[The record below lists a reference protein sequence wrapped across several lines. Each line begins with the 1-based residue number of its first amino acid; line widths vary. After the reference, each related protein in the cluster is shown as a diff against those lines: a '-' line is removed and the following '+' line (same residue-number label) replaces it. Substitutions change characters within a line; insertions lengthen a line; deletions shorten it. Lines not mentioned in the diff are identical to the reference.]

1 MSKHSERI
9 KVSVRCR
16 PMNQKEKN
24 EGYQTCVDV
33 DSDRGEVNV
42 QLVNTPKR
50 TFWYDKAYGMDS
62 TQEQVFQ
69 ETAMPIVESVV
80 QGYNGTIFAYGQTGT
95 GKTFTME
102 GDFET
107 DINKGI
113 IPRSF
118 DLMFNIIKTT
128 YNTNFLIQCSY
139 LELYNEEVRDLLAKN
154 HQQKLDIR
162 EDPETGFYVQDLS
175 HWVVKAPKDM
185 IELMLRG
192 RELKVIKGHNMNER
206 SSRSHCIFTIIV
218 ENSTKDETGEHIKK
232 GKLNLVDLAGSERTS
247 KIKDVNGAEG
257 LQAETI
263 HINLSLTALG
273 KVIHALASNKKQHIP
288 YRDSKL
294 TKLLMDSL
302 GGNSKTVMIAN
313 IGPADYN
320 IEETLTTLRYAD
332 RAKNIKNA
340 PKVNEDPKDAMIKKY
355 KDELERLKQALAAAN
370 GGVEM
375 TVNQL
380 VSEDDI
386 NNDTRNRI
394 AEIQNQIIDAKK
406 KIQDDTDK
414 KMKEL
419 EANTNMVEEEKIELM
434 KKIKKLEEEQFKKV
448 EAKKKIMDK
457 LQLLEEKFLL
467 GEKTKEQAKK
477 NEQILNE
484 ERKELKAKEKRQKE
498 LQDKI
503 KKEEERARELEANF
517 KNQDD
522 EIEKKTKLFNRLKE
536 DLKKVEIEGEEI
548 RKEYEIS
555 QNEFH
560 NEMDK
565 LNKKISFSEEIIK
578 NIVPKKYLKMIFS
591 LMSYDEERDEF
602 FMPGIDDIPEMKKE
616 DKNNGLVM
624 SYYDAYYDD
633 EDYETT
639 EDEVKLKEIIEM
651 GNQPK
656 SVYLT
661 YDQLKKNLKNKK

>member
-1 MSKHSERI
+1 MSKKSERI

-24 EGYQTCVDV
+24 EGYQNCVDV
-33 DSDRGEVNV
+33 DSDRGEVSVN
-42 QLVNTPKR
+42 LVNMPKR

-69 ETAMPIVESVV
+69 ETAMPIVESVC

-218 ENSTKDETGEHIKK
+218 ENSTKDDTGEHIKK

-247 KIKDVNGAEG
+247 KIKDVNGVEG

-355 KDELERLKQALAAAN
+355 KDELERLKAALAKAN

-375 TVNQL
+375 SVNEL
-380 VSEDDI
+380 VSDNNINDDS
-386 NNDTRNRI
+386 RKRI
-394 AEIQNQIIDAKK
+394 EEIQSQIIEEKK
-406 KIQDDTDK
+406 RIQNEANEKIKQ
-414 KMKEL
+414 L
-419 EANTNMVEEEKIELM
+419 EANTNLVEEEKIKLMEEL
-434 KKIKKLEEEQFKKV
+434 KKTQEEQNKKV

-457 LQLLEEKFLL
+457 LQKLEEKFLL

-484 ERKELKAKEKRQKE
+484 ERNELKAKEKRQKE

-503 KKEEERARELEANF
+503 KKEEEKARELEANF

-536 DLKKVEIEGEEI
+536 DLKKVELEGEEI

-555 QNEFH
+555 QTGFH
-560 NEMDK
+560 NEMEK
-565 LNKKISFSEEIIK
+565 LNKKISLSEEIIK
-578 NIVPKKYLKMIFS
+578 NIVPRQYLKMIYS
-591 LMSYDEERDEF
+591 LMNYDEERDEF
-602 FMPGIDDIPEMKKE
+602 FLQGIDNMPEMKKE
-616 DKNNGLVM
+616 EKNSKLAM
-624 SYYDAYYDD
+624 SYNDIYYDD
-633 EDYETT
+633 DYETN
-639 EDEVKLKEIIEM
+639 EDEVQLKEIIEL

-661 YDQLKKNLKNKK
+661 YDQLKKIKNKK

>member
-24 EGYQTCVDV
+24 EGFQSCVEV
-33 DSDRGEVNV
+33 DSERGEVNV
-42 QLVNTPKR
+42 HLANMPKR
-50 TFWYDKAYGMDS
+50 TFWYDKAYGVDS
-62 TQEQVFQ
+62 TQDQVFQ

-107 DINKGI
+107 EINKGI

-218 ENSTKDETGEHIKK
+218 ENSTKDETGDHIKK

-355 KDELERLKQALAAAN
+355 KEELERLKEALAKAN
-370 GGVEM
+370 GGIEM
-375 TVNQL
+375 SINEF
-380 VSEDDI
+380 VSDNVI
-386 NNDTRNRI
+386 NMDTRERI
-394 AEIQNQIIDAKK
+394 KEIQNQFILEKERIQNEADEKK
-406 KIQDDTDK
+406 KKLEADK
-414 KMKEL
+414 KM
-419 EANTNMVEEEKIELM
+419 AEED
-434 KKIKKLEEEQFKKV
+434 KIKLIEQLKKQEEEQNKKV
-448 EAKKKIMDK
+448 EEKKKIMDK
-457 LQLLEEKFLL
+457 LQKLEEKFLL

-484 ERKELKAKEKRQKE
+484 EKKELKAKEKRQKE

-503 KKEEERARELEANF
+503 KREEEKARELEANF

-560 NEMDK
+560 NEMEK
-565 LNKKISFSEEIIK
+565 INKKISFSEEIIK

-591 LMSYDEERDEF
+591 LMNYDEERDEF
-602 FMPGIDDIPEMKKE
+602 YLPGIDDVSEMKKE
-616 DKNNGLVM
+616 EKNNGLVM
-624 SYYDAYYDD
+624 SYYDVYDD
-633 EDYETT
+633 DYETT
-639 EDEVKLKEIIEM
+639 EDEVQLKDIIEM
-651 GNQPK
+651 GNQQK

-661 YDQLKKNLKNKK
+661 YDQLKKIKK

>member
-1 MSKHSERI
+1 MSKKSERI

-16 PMNQKEKN
+16 PMSQKEKN
-24 EGYQTCVDV
+24 EGYQNCVDV

-42 QLVNTPKR
+42 NLINMPKR

-69 ETAMPIVESVV
+69 ETAMPIVESVC

-107 DINKGI
+107 DLNKGI

-218 ENSTKDETGEHIKK
+218 ENSTKDDTGEHIKK

-247 KIKDVNGAEG
+247 KIKDVNGVEG

-355 KDELERLKQALAAAN
+355 KDELERLKAALAKAN

-375 TVNQL
+375 SVNEL
-380 VSEDDI
+380 VSDDNI
-386 NNDTRNRI
+386 NDASRRRI
-394 AEIQNQIIDAKK
+394 EEIQSQIIEEKK
-406 KIQDDTDK
+406 RIQIEANEKIKQ
-414 KMKEL
+414 L
-419 EANTNMVEEEKIELM
+419 EANTNLVEEEKIKLMEEL
-434 KKIKKLEEEQFKKV
+434 KKTQ
-448 EAKKKIMDK
+448 
-457 LQLLEEKFLL
+457 KFLL

-484 ERKELKAKEKRQKE
+484 ERNELKAKEKRQKE

-503 KKEEERARELEANF
+503 RKEEEKARELEANF

-536 DLKKVEIEGEEI
+536 DLKKVELEGEEI
-548 RKEYEIS
+548 KKEYEIS
-555 QNEFH
+555 QTGFH
-560 NEMDK
+560 NEMEK
-565 LNKKISFSEEIIK
+565 LNKKISLSEEIIK
-578 NIVPKKYLKMIFS
+578 NIVPRQYLKMIYS

-602 FMPGIDDIPEMKKE
+602 FLQGIDNMPDMKKE
-616 DKNNGLVM
+616 EKNSRLAM
-624 SYYDAYYDD
+624 SYNDIYYDD
-633 EDYETT
+633 DYETN
-639 EDEVKLKEIIEM
+639 EDEVQLKEIIEM

-661 YDQLKKNLKNKK
+661 YDQLKKIKNKK

>member
-1 MSKHSERI
+1 MSKYSERI

-16 PMNQKEKN
+16 PMSQKEKN
-24 EGYQTCVDV
+24 EGYQNCVEV
-33 DSDRGEVNV
+33 DNDRGEVNV
-42 QLVNTPKR
+42 HLANTPKR

-218 ENSTKDETGEHIKK
+218 ENSTSDETGEHIKK

-332 RAKNIKNA
+332 RAKNIKNI

-355 KDELERLKQALAAAN
+355 KEELERLREALAKAN
-370 GGVEM
+370 GGIEVSI
-375 TVNQL
+375 NQF
-380 VSEDDI
+380 VSNDAI
-386 NNDTRNRI
+386 NNDSINRI
-394 AEIQNQIIDAKK
+394 AEIQNQLIIEKK
-406 KIQDDTDK
+406 KI
-414 KMKEL
+414 KED
-419 EANTNMVEEEKIELM
+419 EE
-434 KKIKKLEEEQFKKV
+434 KKIKELQANTKITEDEKMDLMNQLKLKQEEQNKKV

-457 LQLLEEKFLL
+457 LQKLEEKFLL

-484 ERKELKAKEKRQKE
+484 EREELKAKEKRQKE

-503 KKEEERARELEANF
+503 KKDEEMARELEANF

-536 DLKKVEIEGEEI
+536 DLKKVEMEGEEI
-548 RKEYEIS
+548 KKEYEIS
-555 QNEFH
+555 QNIFH
-560 NEMDK
+560 NEMEK
-565 LNKKISFSEEIIK
+565 LNKKINYSEEIIK
-578 NIVPKKYLKMIFS
+578 NIIPKKYLKMIFQM
-591 LMSYDEERDEF
+591 MSYNEERDEYF
-602 FMPGIDDIPEMKKE
+602 LPGIDDMPEIKKE
-616 DKNNGLVM
+616 EKNNGLVM
-624 SYYDAYYDD
+624 SYYDVND

-639 EDEVKLKEIIEM
+639 EDEVQLKDIIEM
-651 GNQPK
+651 GNQQK

-661 YDQLKKNLKNKK
+661 YDQLKKIKNKN

>member
-24 EGYQTCVDV
+24 EGYQICVEV

-42 QLVNTPKR
+42 QLANTPKR
-50 TFWYDKAYGMDS
+50 TFWYDKAYGMSS

-477 NEQILNE
+477 
-484 ERKELKAKEKRQKE
+484 
-498 LQDKI
+498 
-503 KKEEERARELEANF
+503 
-517 KNQDD
+517 
-522 EIEKKTKLFNRLKE
+522 
-536 DLKKVEIEGEEI
+536 
-548 RKEYEIS
+548 
-555 QNEFH
+555 
-560 NEMDK
+560 M
-565 LNKKISFSEEIIK
+565 NKF
-578 NIVPKKYLKMIFS
+578 
-591 LMSYDEERDEF
+591 
-602 FMPGIDDIPEMKKE
+602 
-616 DKNNGLVM
+616 
-624 SYYDAYYDD
+624 
-633 EDYETT
+633 
-639 EDEVKLKEIIEM
+639 
-651 GNQPK
+651 
-656 SVYLT
+656 
-661 YDQLKKNLKNKK
+661 

>member
-1 MSKHSERI
+1 MSKKSERI

-24 EGYQTCVDV
+24 EGYQNCVDV
-33 DSDRGEVNV
+33 DSDRGEVS
-42 QLVNTPKR
+42 VNLINMPKR

-69 ETAMPIVESVV
+69 ETAMPIVESVCE
-80 QGYNGTIFAYGQTGT
+80 GYNGTIFAYGQTGT

-206 SSRSHCIFTIIV
+206 SSRSHC
-218 ENSTKDETGEHIKK
+218 
-232 GKLNLVDLAGSERTS
+232 DLAGSERTS
-247 KIKDVNGAEG
+247 KIKDVNGVEG

-355 KDELERLKQALAAAN
+355 KDELERLKAALAKAN

-375 TVNQL
+375 SVNEL
-380 VSEDDI
+380 VSDNNINDDS
-386 NNDTRNRI
+386 RKRI
-394 AEIQNQIIDAKK
+394 EEIQSQIIEEKK
-406 KIQDDTDK
+406 RIQNEANEKIKQ
-414 KMKEL
+414 L
-419 EANTNMVEEEKIELM
+419 EANTNLVEEEKIKLMEEL
-434 KKIKKLEEEQFKKV
+434 KKTQEEQNKKV

-457 LQLLEEKFLL
+457 LQKLEEKFLL

-484 ERKELKAKEKRQKE
+484 ERNELKAKEKRQKE

-503 KKEEERARELEANF
+503 KKAEEKARELEANF

-536 DLKKVEIEGEEI
+536 DLKKVELEGEDI

-555 QNEFH
+555 QTGFH
-560 NEMDK
+560 NEMEK
-565 LNKKISFSEEIIK
+565 LNKKISLSEEIIK
-578 NIVPKKYLKMIFS
+578 NIVPKQYLRMINS
-591 LMSYDEERDEF
+591 LMNYDEERDEF
-602 FMPGIDDIPEMKKE
+602 FLQGIDNMPEMKKE
-616 DKNNGLVM
+616 EKNSRLAM
-624 SYYDAYYDD
+624 SYNDIYYDD
-633 EDYETT
+633 DYETN
-639 EDEVKLKEIIEM
+639 EDEVQLKEIIEL

-661 YDQLKKNLKNKK
+661 YDQLKKMKNKK